1 MSLTL
6 LELIRMRS
14 ASIAAEDCKVH
25 FACWNGRDQPLDIY
39 LAGEFEEW
47 QNLQTRR
54 NFQRKYV
61 VSLIDTLEK
70 DRWLFAGVYEITDCP
85 TQRAEDNLFH
95 YAMIELEAFKEF
107 SGRLVVEYE
116 KRFRQ
121 SYPNMETVAEELL
134 ISELKPERVAVSAFP
149 GFNSVRISHRVL
161 RSIVK
166 AELVSWKSIL
176 SNVKGVYCITDRS
189 NGKIYV
195 GSATGEDMIWQR
207 WSAYALTGHGGNKQL
222 REVLDAN
229 GPDYARNYQY
239 SILEIADSH
248 AGDKDILARESHW
261 KEVLCTRKF
270 GYNSN

>member
-1 MSLTL
+1 
-6 LELIRMRS
+6 MRS

-47 QNLQTRR
+47 QRRQRRR
-54 NFQRKYV
+54 NFKRKYV
-61 VSLIDTLEK
+61 VSLIDAMEK
-70 DRWLFAGVYEITDCP
+70 DRWLFAGVHEVFGCLPPQEAGDCFYYS
-85 TQRAEDNLFH
+85 TQ
-95 YAMIELEAFKEF
+95 ELEAFKEF
-107 SGRLVVEYE
+107 SGRLVVGFER
-116 KRFRQ
+116 RFRH
-121 SYPNMETVAEELL
+121 SYPRLEIVADELR
-134 ISELKPERVAVSAFP
+134 IAELKAERVAVSAFP